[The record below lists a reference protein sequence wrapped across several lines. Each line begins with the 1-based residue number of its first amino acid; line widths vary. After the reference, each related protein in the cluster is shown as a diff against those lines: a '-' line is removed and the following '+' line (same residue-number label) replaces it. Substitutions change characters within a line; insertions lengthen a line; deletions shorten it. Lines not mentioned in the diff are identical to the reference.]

1 VKKTI
6 EFIKTTVIGG
16 LMLILPIAVII
27 FILGYL
33 INLLVSLNNTLATL
47 LPYEIFDNALV
58 IMAIAILSVIFIC
71 FAAGL
76 LLRTGLGERLAKAL
90 DNFLINKIPMY
101 GFIKNIARRITGDDV
116 LALTP
121 AEVNLFGSEAR
132 SLAFVIEEIPDNRFA
147 VFVPSSPA
155 LTMGQVYILPASS
168 VKILDKPVRDAIDA
182 ISQWGSG
189 MTRLYED
196 TKPSGDAD
204 APGHSGTG
212 TAATTGT

>member
-1 VKKTI
+1 MKKTI
-6 EFIKTTVIGG
+6 EFIKTTAIGG
-16 LMLILPIAVII
+16 LMLILPVAVIT

-33 INLLVSLNNTLATL
+33 INLLVSLNTTLATF

-76 LLRTGLGERLAKAL
+76 LLRTGLGEGLAKAL

-101 GFIKNIARRITGDDV
+101 GFIKNVTQRITGADV

-168 VKILDKPVRDAIDA
+168 VKMLDKPVRDAIDA

-189 MTRLYED
+189 MAHLYED
-196 TKPSGDAD
+196 TKATDDTDKS
-204 APGHSGTG
+204 GHS
-212 TAATTGT
+212 

>member
-6 EFIKTTVIGG
+6 EFIKTTAIGG
-16 LMLILPIAVII
+16 LMLILPVAVII

-33 INLLVSLNNTLATL
+33 INLMVSLNNTLATF

-58 IMAIAILSVIFIC
+58 IMAIAILSIIFIC

-76 LLRTGLGERLAKAL
+76 LLRTGLGESLAKAL

-101 GFIKNIARRITGDDV
+101 GFIKNVTQRITGDDV
-116 LALTP
+116 LTLTP

-168 VKILDKPVRDAIDA
+168 VKMLDKPVRDAIDA

-189 MTRLYED
+189 MTHLYED
-196 TKPSGDAD
+196 TNATDDPDES
-204 APGHSGTG
+204 GHSG
-212 TAATTGT
+212 TAATTET

>member
-6 EFIKTTVIGG
+6 EFIKTTAIGG
-16 LMLILPIAVII
+16 LMLILPVAVVI

-33 INLLVSLNNTLATL
+33 INLLVSLNTTLAKY

-58 IMAIAILSVIFIC
+58 IMAIAVLSVILIC

-76 LLRTGLGERLAKAL
+76 LLRTGLGERLTKAL
-90 DNFLINKIPMY
+90 DNFLISNIPMY
-101 GFIKNIARRITGDDV
+101 GFIKNVTQRITGDDV
-116 LALTP
+116 LTLTP

-132 SLAFVIEEIPDNRFA
+132 SIAFVIEEIPDNRFA

-168 VKILDKPVRDAIDA
+168 VKMLDKPVRDAIDA

-189 MTRLYED
+189 MTHLYDDNATDD
-196 TKPSGDAD
+196 TDEPDL
-204 APGHSGTG
+204 SGT
-212 TAATTGT
+212 TATTEP